1 MLRLAVSMAQIMFG
15 EVDPGVDNQSLRNR
29 VTVRAV
35 RSETGY
41 FVDLHVARTGLDVPR
56 PDTVVQAPLSVTAV
70 KLL

>member
-1 MLRLAVSMAQIMFG
+1 MAQILFG
-15 EVDPGVDNQSLRNR
+15 EVDPGVDNQSLRSW

-41 FVDLHVARTGLDVPR
+41 FVDLHVARTGLAAAH
-56 PDTVVQAPLSVTAV
+56 PDTVVQAPRSLTAV